1 MQPRLRDWGSGV
13 QQWTLTFSLFW
24 ETEAEVKATDGMVL
38 VSALLPGP
46 RGQPC
51 HCAFPGVRMA
61 GRGGERE
68 VGEKNSPLVESLS
81 M

>member
-1 MQPRLRDWGSGV
+1 MQPRFWYWGSGV
-13 QQWTLTFSLFW
+13 QQWTSTFSLFW

-38 VSALLPGP
+38 VSTLLPGP

-51 HCAFPGVRMA
+51 PCAFPGVGMA

-68 VGEKNSPLVESLS
+68 VGEKNSSLILS